1 MLSAFTGAAL
11 ALAGGVVYTRE
22 GNAALALTS
31 AGLALLPAAWIL
43 GSAAGPAPAVETG

>member
-11 ALAGGVVYTRE
+11 ALAGGVVYTGE